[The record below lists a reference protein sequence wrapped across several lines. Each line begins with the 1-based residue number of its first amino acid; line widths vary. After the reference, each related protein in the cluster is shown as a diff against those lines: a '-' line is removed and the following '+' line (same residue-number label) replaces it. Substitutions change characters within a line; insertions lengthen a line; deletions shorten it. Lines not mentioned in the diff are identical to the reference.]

1 MESDWNFPCFC
12 QESYWVFLS
21 FWWIFS
27 FCVILKLTAQLTF
40 GCVYYHMSNS
50 SLISCGLGGRF
61 LCGTK
66 QDYLGLLYWTCHL
79 YFLNFFLFITFV
91 VPRLLDFSSWRSS
104 PPSIFM
110 SALNSLS
117 LFLSPYSQAAN
128 MLLSLPSINQ
138 NRTEVQWEHKI
149 TKLVSLTC
157 NDLQKRISQLN
168 LLWKQFFFFNKNM
181 ILGQRLCG
189 LLKFVLGSG
198 RVRWLNSIRFSVSF
212 LYIWADVTPLFTIYH
227 IPLCTRITFFPPQY
241 LLLFNGSFSVKK

>member
-168 LLWKQFFFFNKNM
+168 LLWKQFFFFL
-181 ILGQRLCG
+181 IRTWYWGRDFVDYSSL
-189 LLKFVLGSG
+189 FWVLGEWG
-198 RVRWLNSIRFSVSF
+198 
-212 LYIWADVTPLFTIYH
+212 
-227 IPLCTRITFFPPQY
+227 
-241 LLLFNGSFSVKK
+241 G